1 MSVGIRPANRLHTGT
16 SLGMS
21 DTGSRLN
28 WELPQATLARGFLIP
43 VSEISEEWEVVSPFY
58 LTVEEDGGG
67 GFIAGDE
74 RISVYGEGST
84 ELEAVSDYLTSLVE
98 YYELLEA
105 RRGTNAHNFALFTQV
120 TQLIGR
126 TSSQR

>member
-1 MSVGIRPANRLHTGT
+1 MSVGVRPANRLHTGT
-16 SLGMS
+16 PLGMS
-21 DTGSRLN
+21 ATGSRLYL
-28 WELPQATLARGFLIP
+28 ELPQAALALEFLIP
-43 VSEISEEWEVVSPFY
+43 VCEISEEWEVVSPFN

-67 GFIAGDE
+67 GFIASDE

-84 ELEAVSDYLTSLVE
+84 ELEAVGDYLTSLVE

-105 RRGTNAHNFALFTQV
+105 RRNTNVQNFALFTEV
-120 TQLIGR
+120 AKLVGR